1 MGNNKS
7 KPTGTIHVRTTPEP
21 IKRAANVGSVAD
33 STMLVLET
41 GRTAPD
47 QDTTAVGANANADA
61 DAGANANASAIDAD
75 DATGTS
81 ATEDAASKSVSDT
94 PPVPPPTEML
104 PDTLG
109 ASTAPAPSTVITAP
123 VATVVDTRTKMEIA
137 TEIFARMKK
146 VKGITRKE
154 IIDQFVAE
162 AKLSKAGASTYYQL
176 VKSKLE
182 KN

>member
-7 KPTGTIHVRTTPEP
+7 KPTGTIHVRATPEP
-21 IKRAANVGSVAD
+21 IKTAANVGNVAD

-41 GRTAPD
+41 GRTASD
-47 QDTTAVGANANADA
+47 QYTTAVAAD
-61 DAGANANASAIDAD
+61 ANASASASASASAIVAD

-94 PPVPPPTEML
+94 PPVPPPAETL
-104 PDTLG
+104 PDTSA
-109 ASTAPAPSTVITAP
+109 ASTAPALSTVVTEP
-123 VATVVDTRTKMEIA
+123 VAAVADTKTKMEIA
-137 TEIFARMKK
+137 TEIFKRLKK

-154 IIDQFVAE
+154 IIDKFVVE

-176 VKSKLE
+176 IKAKVEE
-182 KN
+182 K

>member
-7 KPTGTIHVRTTPEP
+7 KPTGTIHVRATPEP
-21 IKRAANVGSVAD
+21 IKTAANVGNVAD
-33 STMLVLET
+33 STMFVLET
-41 GRTAPD
+41 GRTASD
-47 QDTTAVGANANADA
+47 QYQTAIAADA
-61 DAGANANASAIDAD
+61 NESASASASAIVAD

-94 PPVPPPTEML
+94 PSVPPPTEML

>member
-21 IKRAANVGSVAD
+21 IKTAATVGNVAD

-41 GRTAPD
+41 GRTASD
-47 QDTTAVGANANADA
+47 QYTTAVAAD
-61 DAGANANASAIDAD
+61 ANASAGAIVAD

-94 PPVPPPTEML
+94 PPVPPPAETL
-104 PDTLG
+104 PDTSA
-109 ASTAPAPSTVITAP
+109 ASTAPALSTVVTEPMAA
-123 VATVVDTRTKMEIA
+123 VAVTKTKMEIA
-137 TEIFARMKK
+137 TEIFKRLKK

-154 IIDQFVAE
+154 IIDKFVVE

-176 VKSKLE
+176 IKAKVEE
-182 KN
+182 K